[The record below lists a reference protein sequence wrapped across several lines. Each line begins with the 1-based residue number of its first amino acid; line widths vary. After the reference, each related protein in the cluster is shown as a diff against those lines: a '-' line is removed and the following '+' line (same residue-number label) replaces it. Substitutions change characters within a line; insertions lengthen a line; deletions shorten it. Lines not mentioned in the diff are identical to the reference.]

1 MSTVYFLAKSLACC
15 PVFSFNVLLD
25 RCFATSS
32 AYNVSNRQQ
41 HDFFIGYGSTHTHEA
56 EVISTSALKKV

>member
-1 MSTVYFLAKSLACC
+1 MSAVYFLANSLARC

-32 AYNVSNRQQ
+32 AYNVSNREQ
-41 HDFFIGYGSTHTHEA
+41 HDFFIGYGSTHMRET
-56 EVISTSALKKV
+56 EVISTSVLKKV